1 MDDLHFGWIQRR
13 IHLKKHTWKQQTT
26 TVEGGPVIF
35 FIGEFSPIFDL
46 KQNDF
51 DLCKRF
57 FHGKKN
63 QKNPNSPDFHKN
75 KNSNSNR
82 QIFMLSSRRYSQE
95 NTKILFLKNF
105 CIRLHI

>member
-1 MDDLHFGWIQRR
+1 MDTKKNSF
-13 IHLKKHTWKQQTT
+13 KKHTWKQQTT

-57 FHGKKN
+57 FHGKK
-63 QKNPNSPDFHKN
+63 KKKN
-75 KNSNSNR
+75 KRN
-82 QIFMLSSRRYSQE
+82 Q
-95 NTKILFLKNF
+95 
-105 CIRLHI
+105 IRLIFIKK